1 MDNHLQK
8 IKAGILFIMVMACL
22 WIPSIY
28 AVERDGIDCNC
39 TENDGVYIN
48 GAKAKKAA
56 LTCIPQIDPDYC
68 TSQNGVYKVT
78 AASTV
83 NEVILTVSEV
93 ASNTTL
99 FTANFAQTNAYW
111 GFSPDNDRFVYHY
124 TTMPAIETIDH
135 IRLHNLTGDPD
146 TPVDSS
152 DIAVGHATPP
162 LFSPHGKY
170 LLWVNVTGTTH
181 TLIRV
186 VNALTGDIAYE
197 TDFYYAVPVNGD
209 PFENLSEIKKWGG
222 VTWGFSPDDDD
233 ASFAYVYRSDF
244 NVVEWN
250 VVNLVTGKVVQH
262 ITTNAAGVE
271 WQFSPCGDVISYIE
285 NRLEISLF
293 NTSTGDPLID
303 LGSVDF
309 SPSVIQ
315 DDGVRTTATTHQ
327 ALVGGT
333 YHDLADNVAHNAC
346 EGPSDT
352 DGDTVLDDIDNCPD
366 ISNFNQADT
375 DGDGIGDLCDGDYD
389 TDGDGE
395 PNDTDNC
402 PDTGNADQLDGDG
415 DGKGDLCD
423 NCPDI
428 SNPDQTDS
436 DFNGIGDECT
446 GSTGTAP
453 TWPDGSTLTAPTR
466 NETSVILAW
475 PAPEDAEDDLAGYLI
490 YRNNSIAAQLGDVHV
505 RTHEVTGLSPGAYH
519 TFRVEA
525 RDAEGNLSSDG
536 PTTTAYTPDLT
547 LPTWPVPVSL
557 EWIDRTATS
566 ITIQWSQATDNSS
579 VSGYRIYLRDGGD
592 WKKITDVA
600 AGINTFR
607 FTCLKPFTGVY
618 GKYTFKMVAYDVAGN
633 ESVDGP
639 QATMYTNQRSEPCGT
654 HLTRVSMTLEKEEIA
669 YYDEGPGIG
678 APAISADGRYVVYKT
693 DADNIGRLHELA
705 DVFVYDQLDDV
716 VKRVNVSSTGQ
727 QSDFGLTERDKL
739 SISADGRYVAF
750 AEFGKNL
757 VPNDENYSQDV
768 FVHDLN
774 TGETIRV
781 SVSSDNEEASSNS
794 SHPGLSADGRFVV
807 FHSRA
812 GNLVSD
818 DLNMGID
825 VFLHDRDTDENGV
838 FDEVSAIST
847 TRISISIDGNPENG
861 SSMNPSISADGRYIA
876 FKSGAD
882 NLVAGDDNICWDTDY
897 MGRQYQISCSDI
909 FIHDQNAGTT
919 ERVSVSSSGGQAEGK
934 SSMPHISSDGRYVA
948 FLSTAENLVAGDDNE
963 EIDVFVHDRDTG
975 TTERVNLSGSNGQ
988 ANGPAYGFP
997 SISAAGRFVA
1007 FTSKADNL
1015 VPDDTNGVKDVFL
1028 RDRVTGETKRLSECP
1043 CDNEQGNNISQGP
1056 AISAN
1061 GNFVAFESAAS
1072 NLLIDLTDTNHGYDV
1087 FVYEQQI
1094 DMGKPGDVNNDT
1106 QIDLK
1111 DAKAAIK
1118 VFSGLVQDDLDSAR
1132 DVNEDGKIGLPEGI
1146 FVLQTVSELRGAE

>member
-8 IKAGILFIMVMACL
+8 IKTGILFIMVMSCI

-48 GAKAKKAA
+48 GAKAKKPS
-56 LTCIPQIDPDYC
+56 LTCVPPINPDYC
-68 TSQNGVYKVT
+68 TSKNGVYKVT
-78 AASTV
+78 AASNV

-93 ASNTTL
+93 SGNTKL
-99 FTANFAQTNAYW
+99 FTANAAPPNPYW

-124 TTMPAIETIDH
+124 TTMPGIEIIDH

-146 TPVDSS
+146 TPIYSS

-170 LLWVNVTGTTH
+170 FLWINVTDTTH

-209 PFENLSEIKKWGG
+209 PFEDLLEIKKWGG

-233 ASFAYVYRSDF
+233 ASFAYVYSSDF

-250 VVNLVTGKVVQH
+250 VVNLVTGKLVQH
-262 ITTNAAGVE
+262 ITTDAAGVE

-315 DDGVRTTATTHQ
+315 DDGVRTTATAHQ

-333 YHDLADNVAHNAC
+333 YYDLAVNIAHKPC

-352 DGDTVLDDIDNCPD
+352 DGDTMPDDSDNCPNM
-366 ISNFNQADT
+366 SNLDQADA

-389 TDGDGE
+389 TDGDGD

-428 SNPDQTDS
+428 SNADQTDS
-436 DFNGIGDECT
+436 DGNGIGDACT
-446 GSTGTAP
+446 SSGGTAP
-453 TWPDGSTLTAPTR
+453 TWPTGSTLTAPTR

-475 PAPEDAEDDLAGYLI
+475 TAPEDAEDDLAGYLI
-490 YRNNSIAAQLGDVHV
+490 YRNNSIAAQLGDAYV
-505 RTHEVTGLSPGAYH
+505 RTHEITGLSPAAYH

-525 RDAEGNLSSDG
+525 RDAEGNLSSNG
-536 PTTTAYTPDLT
+536 PTITAYTPDFT
-547 LPTWPVPVSL
+547 LPTWPAPVSL
-557 EWIDRTATS
+557 EWIDRTSTS
-566 ITIQWSQATDNSS
+566 ITIQWSQAIDNSS
-579 VSGYRIYLRDGGD
+579 VVGYRIYLRDGGD
-592 WKKITDVA
+592 WKKIIDVA
-600 AGINTFR
+600 AGTNTFD
-607 FTCLKPFTGVY
+607 FTCLKPFTGVN
-618 GKYTFKMVAYDVAGN
+618 GKYTFKIGAYDAAGN

-639 QATMYTNQRSEPCGT
+639 QATMYTQQRSEPCGT
-654 HLTRVSMTLEKEEIA
+654 HLTRVSMTMDKEQIT
-669 YYDEGPGIG
+669 YYEGPGITG

-693 DADNIGRLHELA
+693 NADNIGRLHELA
-705 DVFVYDQLDDV
+705 DVFVYDRLDDV
-716 VKRVNVSSTGQ
+716 VKRVNVSSSGQ
-727 QSDFGLTERDKL
+727 QSDFGSTDGDTF

-750 AEFGKNL
+750 AEFGGNL
-757 VPNDENYSQDV
+757 VLNDENYSQDV

-774 TGETIRV
+774 TDKTVRV
-781 SVSSDNEEASSNS
+781 SVSSNGEEAGSHS
-794 SHPGLSADGRFVV
+794 SHPGISADGRFVV

-812 GNLVSD
+812 GNLVSN
-818 DLNMGID
+818 DLNLHLD
-825 VFLHDRDTDENGV
+825 VFVHDRDTDENGV
-838 FDEVSAIST
+838 FDEASAIST
-847 TRISISIDGNPENG
+847 TRISISIDGEPETG
-861 SSMNPSISADGRYIA
+861 SSMNPTISADGRYIA
-876 FKSGAD
+876 FESDAD
-882 NLVAGDDNICWDTDY
+882 NLVTGDDNICWYTDY
-897 MGRQYQISCSDI
+897 MGRLYQISCSDI

-919 ERVSVSSSGGQAEGK
+919 ERVSVSSGGGQADGK
-934 SSMPHISSDGRYVA
+934 SFMPHISSDGRYVA
-948 FLSTAENLVAGDDNE
+948 FLSTAENLAAGDDNGVT
-963 EIDVFVHDRDTG
+963 DVFVHDRDTG

-988 ANGPAYGFP
+988 ANGSSYGFP

-1007 FTSKADNL
+1007 FTSTADNL
-1015 VPDDTNGVKDVFL
+1015 VPDDTNGLEDVFL
-1028 RDRVTGETKRLSECP
+1028 RDRKTGETKRLSECP
-1043 CDNEQGNNISQGP
+1043 CDNEQGNNISRGP

-1072 NLLIDLTDTNHGYDV
+1072 NLLIDLADTNQGYDV
-1087 FVYEQQI
+1087 FVYDQQI
-1094 DMGKPGDVNNDT
+1094 DMRKPGDVNNDT

-1118 VFSGLVQDDLDSAR
+1118 IFSGLVQDDLDPAG
-1132 DVNEDGKIGLPEGI
+1132 DVNKDGKIGLPEGI
-1146 FVLQTVSELRGAE
+1146 FVLQTVSEQRE